1 MKNNLGKILT
11 LFLLFVVHSLMA
23 QEKTVSGTITDEQGM
38 PLPGVNVIEKGTSNG
53 VQTDF
58 DGNYSIEVV
67 EGATISFSYIGFA
80 TKNVEVTNQSTI
92 NVTMKVDAAAL
103 DEVVVTGYG
112 KKSTVK
118 ETSAASV
125 VTGEAV
131 EDRPIA
137 SVNDMLK
144 GNSTG
149 VVVTG
154 GNGQPGAQSSV
165 QIRGISSLNAGTSP
179 LYVIDGVPVISGDYT
194 RNSTSADVL
203 SSINNNDIE
212 SISILKDA
220 SATALYGARAANGA
234 ILITT
239 KQGKS
244 GAPKFSLSL
253 ETGFNEKAVDGPST
267 LNSSQWAE
275 LVNEGLVNSLGSD
288 YANYVQEELNPNSV
302 NSDWGDAME
311 RGSAMQ
317 KQANFSVTGG
327 SDRLKYYSSI
337 GYFDQESIIK
347 NSFFNRTSGRVKID
361 YDLSDKISIGQN
373 ISASF
378 SNMKTLANGG
388 GFANPMLAK
397 YFARPSD
404 PIYNENGS
412 FYIGDDLSNPRLSNG
427 LFNVP
432 MLLENNFSKA
442 KTLKLQSITNFSYDI
457 TDHLTYTSR
466 LSLDNTVIEEDE
478 YQNPRHGDG
487 FTVQGRSYAYDTRV
501 FNYVFQNTLGY
512 DFTIAEDHNFDI
524 LLVQEA
530 QKNQYRDVSAA
541 AEGFGKEGFY
551 TVSVGSNDLE
561 ASGTREQYTNAAY
574 LINLTYDYNNKYFF
588 DASYR
593 REGNSNFAENKKW
606 GNFYSVSVAWDLA
619 RENFLKNSSA
629 ISQFKLRSSY
639 GEVGNASI
647 GSTSSLSYFDF
658 GGQYNGRIPL
668 FVAGVENPDLTW
680 EKNKPFNLGIDFGF
694 IDNRIT
700 GSFDYFIKKT
710 EDLLYAIPL
719 SLTSGANI
727 ELEDGSV
734 EVSKFTNAGSLENR
748 GYEASLGAQIF
759 DNDFKW
765 DTRINF
771 SYVENELLDLVEN
784 NVIGGTK
791 ILREGE
797 SINTYY
803 MRKWAGVDP
812 ANGDPLWYV
821 NGKGGETTND
831 YSQAQRATQGNS
843 LPNFTGG
850 FNNSFSYK
858 GITLQSLFTF
868 ALDYKVYDSWATY
881 LQSGGV
887 YDLNYPGYATNLDRW
902 QNPGDNAK
910 NPRTVYNT
918 RNQNNATSTRYL
930 YDGDFIRLSNLQ
942 IGYDLANV
950 MNNEIFNSF
959 MVYVRGTNIY
969 THKFDDDLEWD
980 PETRASGI
988 INLDLP
994 ALKSYTMGVKLSF

>member
-1 MKNNLGKILT
+1 MKKNLGKILM
-11 LFLLFVVHSLMA
+11 LFLLLAVQTILA
-23 QEKTVSGTITDEQGM
+23 QEKEIRGTIIDDQGL
-38 PLPGVNVIEKGTSNG
+38 PLPGVNVIEEGTRNG
-53 VQTDF
+53 VQSDF
-58 DGNYSIEVV
+58 DGNYKIEVS
-67 EGATISFSYIGFA
+67 EGATLSFSYVGFA
-80 TKNVEVTNQSTI
+80 TQNIKVGSQSTI
-92 NVTMKVDAAAL
+92 DVTMEVNAAAL
-103 DEVVVTGYG
+103 DEVIVTGYG
-112 KKSTVK
+112 KKKTVK

-125 VTGEAV
+125 VTAKAI
-131 EDRPIA
+131 EDRPIV

-154 GNGQPGAQSSV
+154 GSGQPGAKSSV

-244 GAPKFSLSL
+244 GAPKFNLSL
-253 ETGFNEKAVDGPST
+253 ETGFNEKAVDGPGT
-267 LNSSQWAE
+267 LNSSEWAE
-275 LVNEGLVNSLGSD
+275 ITNEGLVNVLGED
-288 YANYVQEELNPNSV
+288 YANYVQENINPKGI
-302 NSDWGDAME
+302 NSDWANAVE

-317 KQANFSVTGG
+317 QQANFSVTGG
-327 SDRLKYYSSI
+327 TDRLRYYSSI

-378 SNMKTLANGG
+378 SNMKSLANGG
-388 GFANPMLAK
+388 GFSNPMLAK

-404 PIYNENGS
+404 PVRNEDGS
-412 FYIGDDLSNPRLSNG
+412 FFIGNDLNNPRLSNG

-432 MLLENNFSKA
+432 MLLENNFAKA
-442 KTLKLQSITNFSYDI
+442 KTLKLQSITDFSYEI

-487 FTVQGRSYAYDTRV
+487 FSVQGRAYAYDTRV
-501 FNYVFQNTLGY
+501 FNYVFQNTLSY
-512 DFTIAEDHNFDI
+512 DFTLEEDHNFNI

-541 AEGFGKEGFY
+541 SEGFGKEGFT
-551 TVSVGSNDLE
+551 TVSVGSNNLE
-561 ASGTREQYTNAAY
+561 ALGKREQYTNAAY
-574 LINLTYDYNNKYFF
+574 LINLTYDYDNKYFF

-593 REGNSNFAENKKW
+593 REGNSNFAKNNKW
-606 GNFYSVSVAWDLA
+606 GDFYSVSLAWDIA
-619 RENFLKNSSA
+619 KEEFFRNTSVSQLK
-629 ISQFKLRSSY
+629 IRTSY

-647 GSTSSLSYFDF
+647 GSTSSLAYFKFD
-658 GGQYNGRIPL
+658 GQYNGRIPL
-668 FVAGVENPDLTW
+668 YVGGVENPDLTW
-680 EKNKPFNLGIDFGF
+680 EKNKPFNVGVDFGF
-694 IDNRIT
+694 LDNRIT
-700 GSFDYFIKKT
+700 GTFDYFVKKT

-727 ELEDGSV
+727 ELEDGTTQ
-734 EVSKFTNAGSLENR
+734 VSQFTNAGSLENR
-748 GYEASLGAQIF
+748 GFEASIGAQIF

-765 DTRINF
+765 NTRLNL
-771 SYVENELLDLVEN
+771 SYVQNELLDLVEN
-784 NVIGGTK
+784 DVISGTK

-797 SINTYY
+797 SINTYF

-812 ANGDPLWYV
+812 ANGNPLWYV
-821 NGKGGETTND
+821 NGKGGETTSD
-831 YSQAQRATQGNS
+831 YSKAERAVQGNS
-843 LPNFTGG
+843 LPNYTGG

-887 YDLNYPGYATNLDRW
+887 YNLNYPGYANNLDRW
-902 QNPGDNAK
+902 QKPGDIAK

-918 RNQNNATSTRYL
+918 NNQNNATSTRYL

-950 MNNEIFNSF
+950 LNGDLFNSF

-980 PETRASGI
+980 PETRSNGI

>member
-11 LFLLFVVHSLMA
+11 LFLLFVVHSLLA
-23 QEKTVSGTITDEQGM
+23 QDNTVSGTITDEQGM

-58 DGNYSIEVV
+58 DGNYSISIA

-80 TKNVEVTNQSTI
+80 TKDVKVANQSTI
-92 NVTMKVDAAAL
+92 DITMEVDAAAL

-112 KKSTVK
+112 KKKTVK

-125 VTGEAV
+125 VTAKAI

-154 GNGQPGAQSSV
+154 GSGQPGGKSSV

-194 RNSTSADVL
+194 RNSTSGDVL

-244 GAPKFSLSL
+244 GAPKFNLSL
-253 ETGFNEKAVDGPST
+253 ETGFNEKAVNGPST

-275 LVNEGLVNSLGSD
+275 IVNEGLVNAMGDKYS
-288 YANYVQEELNPNSV
+288 NYVQEKINPNGV
-302 NSDWGDAME
+302 NSDWADAVE

-317 KQANFSVTGG
+317 QQANFSVNGG

-347 NSFFNRTSGRVKID
+347 NSFFNRTSGRVKVD
-361 YDLSDKISIGQN
+361 YKLSDKISIGQN
-373 ISASF
+373 LSASF
-378 SNMKTLANGG
+378 SNMKSLANGG
-388 GFANPMLAK
+388 GFSNPMLAK

-404 PIYNENGS
+404 PIRNNDGS
-412 FYIGDDLSNPRLSNG
+412 FYIGADLSNPRLSNG
-427 LFNVP
+427 LYNVP
-432 MLLENNFSKA
+432 MLLENDFSKA

-478 YQNPRHGDG
+478 YQNPNHGDA
-487 FTVQGRSYAYDTRV
+487 FSVQGRSYAYDTRV
-501 FNYVFQNTLGY
+501 FNYVFQNTLSY
-512 DFTIAEDHNFDI
+512 DFTIADNNNFNV

-530 QKNQYRDVSAA
+530 QKNQYRDVSSA
-541 AEGFGKEGFY
+541 AEGFGKEGL
-551 TVSVGSNDLE
+551 TSVSVGSNNLE
-561 ASGTREQYTNAAY
+561 AGGSRSQYTNAAY
-574 LINLTYDYNNKYFF
+574 LINLTYDYDNKYFF

-593 REGNSNFAENKKW
+593 REGNSNFAKNNKW
-606 GNFYSVSVAWDLA
+606 GDFYSVSVAWDIA
-619 RENFLKNSSA
+619 KENFLRDTE
-629 ISQFKLRSSY
+629 ISKFKLRSSY

-647 GSTSSLSYFDF
+647 GSTSSLSYFKF

-668 FVAGVENPDLTW
+668 YLGGVANPNLSW
-680 EKNKPFNLGIDFGF
+680 EKNKPFNVGLDFGF
-694 IDNRIT
+694 FNNKIT
-700 GSFDYFIKKT
+700 GSFDYFVKKT

-727 ELEDGSV
+727 KLDDGSV
-734 EVSKFTNAGSLENR
+734 EVSKFINAGSLENR
-748 GYEASLGAQIF
+748 GFEASLGAQVF

-765 DTRINF
+765 NTRINL
-771 SYVENELLDLVEN
+771 SYVQNELLSLVEN
-784 NVIGGTK
+784 DVISGTK

-812 ANGDPLWYV
+812 ANGNPLWYV
-821 NGKGGETTND
+821 NGKGGETTSN
-831 YSQAQRATQGNS
+831 YSDAKRAIQGNS
-843 LPNFTGG
+843 LPNYTGG

-868 ALDYKVYDSWATY
+868 ALDYKVYDSWASY

-887 YDLNYPGYATNLDRW
+887 NDFNYPGYASNLDRW
-902 QNPGDNAK
+902 QKPGDMAK
-910 NPRTVYNT
+910 NPRTIYNT
-918 RNQNNATSTRYL
+918 TNKNNATSTRYL

-950 MNNEIFNSF
+950 LNGDLFNSF

-969 THKFDDDLEWD
+969 THKFDDDLKWD

-994 ALKSYTMGVKLSF
+994 ALKSYTMGVKVSF